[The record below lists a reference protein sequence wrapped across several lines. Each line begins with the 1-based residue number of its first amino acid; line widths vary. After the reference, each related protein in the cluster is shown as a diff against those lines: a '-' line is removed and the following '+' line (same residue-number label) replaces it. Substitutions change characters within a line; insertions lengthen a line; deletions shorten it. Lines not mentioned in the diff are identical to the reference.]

1 MDPRDGA
8 SIYDA
13 LASDALGDDARE
25 EMIQYLIDFFI
36 DKQHYKLDTV
46 GFVTGQL
53 GFITHGLK
61 NVEGSDAGAVRQI
74 LRDMN
79 IVYNQQA
86 MEDDSKKVEILCDL
100 EHGAEATLTPR
111 LAAYGYSLERIE
123 VLPNWAKKVLLRGGK
138 NKSAGAARDKY
149 GRPSGYLKRE
159 DTRRDS
165 GRDRGDSRGRS
176 GERNASDGKYSEG
189 GFMKGHVASQGRG
202 DRRSG
207 YSEDRGSGGDR
218 GPVRC
223 YNC

>member
-13 LASDALGDDARE
+13 LASDELGDDARE
-25 EMIQYLIDFFI
+25 EMIQYLVDFFI

-53 GFITHGLK
+53 GVITHGLK
-61 NVEGSDAGAVRQI
+61 NVEGSDAGAVRQV

-86 MEDDSKKVEILCDL
+86 MEDDSTKVEILCDL
-100 EHGAEATLTPR
+100 EHGAEATLAPR

-123 VLPNWAKKVLLRGGK
+123 VLPNWAKKVLLRSGK
-138 NKSAGAARDKY
+138 NKYAGATRDKY
-149 GRPSGYLKRE
+149 GRSSGYLKRE

-165 GRDRGDSRGRS
+165 GRGGSRP
-176 GERNASDGKYSEG
+176 
-189 GFMKGHVASQGRG
+189 QGQMT
-202 DRRSG
+202 
-207 YSEDRGSGGDR
+207 
-218 GPVRC
+218 C
-223 YNC
+223 FNCG